1 MKRVWMLGIALT
13 TLVGTPAVAQFWDKL
28 TNPEVLVSITHPPGL
43 GLQLKKIAF
52 GPAQGQCSDQFID
65 SLVQLFVDNQVEVID
80 RQHLDSILAE
90 HRFNLSGYVDPQSAA
105 ALGKILGP
113 SALVFVKVSRC
124 ETKQEHLYENVKDYR
139 GIIHTNYI
147 SRTKASFKASLQ
159 TVDLATGKIFSART
173 IDASPQDQ
181 NVAEG
186 GYPEF
191 PDENAMLDHAMAQAK
206 AEIHRMFFPWNESVK
221 LTYYNDK
228 DCGMKQAYEL
238 LKRGEKDGALQ
249 QSLTDLDSCK
259 ANSAIKP
266 KVLGRAYYN
275 AGMSYFT
282 VNDFD
287 HALEMLNQAAQ
298 LHPGN
303 IVNDAIAGCNHAKG
317 LAADMQRFE
326 QRVQLEASKTAAP
339 AESSG
344 GSQATPGPDQGSAA
358 AGDTTK
364 SQASPEE
371 RLKKLNS
378 LFKRGLISKEDY
390 EQKKAEILKEL

>member
-1 MKRVWMLGIALT
+1 
-13 TLVGTPAVAQFWDKL
+13 
-28 TNPEVLVSITHPPGL
+28 
-43 GLQLKKIAF
+43 
-52 GPAQGQCSDQFID
+52 
-65 SLVQLFVDNQVEVID
+65 VI
-80 RQHLDSILAE
+80 E
-90 HRFNLSGYVDPQSAA
+90 
-105 ALGKILGP
+105 
-113 SALVFVKVSRC
+113 
-124 ETKQEHLYENVKDYR
+124 
-139 GIIHTNYI
+139 
-147 SRTKASFKASLQ
+147 
-159 TVDLATGKIFSART
+159 
-173 IDASPQDQ
+173 ASPEEE
-181 NVAEG
+181 NKAEG

-191 PDENAMLDHAMAQAK
+191 PDENMILDRAMVQAK
-206 AEIHRMFFPWNESVK
+206 SEVQRMFFPWNESVK

-238 LKRGEKDGALQ
+238 LKRGEKDAALQ
-249 QSLTDLDSCK
+249 QSLTNLDGCK
-259 ANSAIKP
+259 ANSAVKP

-275 AGMSYFT
+275 VGMSYFT

-303 IVNDAIAGCNHAKG
+303 IVNEAIAGCNHAKS

-339 AESSG
+339 SESAG
-344 GSQATPGPDQGSAA
+344 GGQAGPGPDQGAA
-358 AGDTTK
+358 PVGDTTK